1 MDIDEYRDRVIEL
14 LEDGEKETLQ
24 QAAEC
29 ILYASDAR
37 VECGEFFDDCLGV
50 DE

>member
-29 ILYASDAR
+29 ILYASESGT
-37 VECGEFFDDCLGV
+37 ECGEFFDLCLGV
-50 DE
+50 E